1 MKRERKNVMRLA
13 SLLFTGTV
21 CALALT
27 AQTFEFRSVVQPGS
41 VIAGHRFSD
50 LTSIGGVAIN
60 DNGEFA
66 FMATF
71 VDEEGPG
78 AALFTS
84 QRIVVRSG
92 DAIDGKPI
100 LFFPKYA
107 GIAINK
113 AGQVA
118 FEAEYLE
125 SQGPRSRETGIFV
138 DNHLAV
144 AGLYGPVPFSLTDD
158 GRVEL
163 ERPTR
168 AQQAPASQRKPSLLD
183 RVGIKPPKLPNNVPV
198 TIAPEPQGPQH
209 QAMGRPPLASPALFE
224 GISVNR
230 RGEVLIPVNLVPRG
244 FMLLLG
250 THTSVAPGRR

>member
-1 MKRERKNVMRLA
+1 MKLA
-13 SLLFTGTV
+13 TLLFTGTL

-27 AQTFEFRSVVQPGS
+27 AQTPTYEFRSVVQPGS
-41 VIAGHRFSD
+41 VIAGHRFTD
-50 LTSIGGVAIN
+50 LTSIGNVAIN

-71 VDEEGPG
+71 LDEEGPRS
-78 AALFTS
+78 AVFTS
-84 QRIVVRSG
+84 QRIVARQG
-92 DAIDGKPI
+92 DVVDGKPI
-100 LFFPKYA
+100 FFFPKYG

-113 AGQVA
+113 SGQVA

-125 SQGPRSRETGIFV
+125 TRDPGGRETGIFV
-138 DNHLAV
+138 DNRLAV
-144 AGLYGPVPFSLTDD
+144 PGLYGPVSFSLTDD

-168 AQQAPASQRKPSLLD
+168 AQQAPASQRKPGLLD
-183 RVGIKPPKLPNNVPV
+183 RMSIKPPRLPNNVPV
-198 TIAPEPQGPQH
+198 TIAPEPQRPPRQS
-209 QAMGRPPLASPALFE
+209 MGRPPLTASPALFDE
-224 GISVNR
+224 MRVNK

-250 THTSVAPGRR
+250 TPGKH